1 MVSDDP
7 RKFRLAIL
15 SVQRV
20 FMKHFNEPD
29 FVFFKAQ
36 IDNEII
42 LNLSDNCVT
51 VWWLRVGPLGFCKI
65 KIGY

>member
-7 RKFRLAIL
+7 LKFRLAIL

-36 IDNEII
+36 IDNEIL
-42 LNLSDNCVT
+42 LNLSDLCNCMMVKSGSIRF
-51 VWWLRVGPLGFCKI
+51 L
-65 KIGY
+65 